1 MNKQEKYNPDVNKKY
16 EQINKER
23 QNINYTFSKEV
34 YKGITNN
41 FPSNVKNPTDLKIQE
56 ITPDYDEINKKM
68 ANAIQ
73 ERENEKL
80 EQERILKEY
89 AENKTSKKLVMTLTN
104 KTTDAQESFQDM
116 KKSYEKF
123 NVNKNDKLS
132 KEKLAINNVLDFI
145 NKL

>member
-23 QNINYTFSKEV
+23 QNINYTFSKQV

-41 FPSNVKNPTDLKIQE
+41 FPSNVTNPNDLKIHDAE
-56 ITPDYDEINKKM
+56 PDYDMINKKM
-68 ANAIQ
+68 ASAIE
-73 ERENEKL
+73 EREKEKL
-80 EQERILKEY
+80 EQERILKEL
-89 AENKTSKKLVMTLTN
+89 AENKISKKLVITSN

-123 NVNKNDKLS
+123 NVNKNDKLL

>member
-1 MNKQEKYNPDVNKKY
+1 MNKQEKYNPDVIKKF
-16 EQINKER
+16 ETINKER
-23 QNINYTFSKEV
+23 NNINYTFSKQV

-41 FPSNVKNPTDLKIQE
+41 FPSNVTNPNDLKIHD

-73 ERENEKL
+73 EREKEKMEQEKL
-80 EQERILKEY
+80 LKEM
-89 AENKTSKKLVMTLTN
+89 AENKISKKLVITSNT
-104 KTTDAQESFQDM
+104 TTDAQETFQDM

-123 NVNKNDKLS
+123 NVSKNDKLS
-132 KEKLAINNVLDFI
+132 KEKMAINNVLDFI

>member
-1 MNKQEKYNPDVNKKY
+1 
-16 EQINKER
+16 
-23 QNINYTFSKEV
+23 V

-41 FPSNVKNPTDLKIQE
+41 FPSNVKNTNDLKIQE
-56 ITPDYDEINKKM
+56 LTPDYDEINKKM

-80 EQERILKEY
+80 EQERILKEF